1 MELDKNTMR
10 KLRQLILFAI
20 LAAAVVMKYEKVL
33 EILGR
38 GVV

>member
-20 LAAAVVMKYEKVL
+20 LAAAVVMKYE
-33 EILGR
+33 
-38 GVV
+38 